1 MKRPMTLIGG
11 ILGTVVQCL
20 LVYEAFTLMVLFG
33 ELLGSSTDDSVVMVM
48 AITILLLGTSVVAL
62 IFNAVAIAAWA
73 KPANLYKKN
82 RGYIITAVVLNFI
95 IVVLSL
101 IGFSS
106 NGAITSVAGLEILAL
121 IAAGVLFIVDL
132 SIEGKRVA
140 KLEQPA
146 QEIEGVQD
154 VEIQGAT
161 INVQPT
167 NMTALEEKIKKLNQM
182 KENGLLDEDEYNELK
197 KKYIRELL

>member
-1 MKRPMTLIGG
+1 M
-11 ILGTVVQCL
+11 
-20 LVYEAFTLMVLFG
+20 
-33 ELLGSSTDDSVVMVM
+33 
-48 AITILLLGTSVVAL
+48 
-62 IFNAVAIAAWA
+62 
-73 KPANLYKKN
+73 
-82 RGYIITAVVLNFI
+82 
-95 IVVLSL
+95 
-101 IGFSS
+101 
-106 NGAITSVAGLEILAL
+106 
-121 IAAGVLFIVDL
+121 LFIVDL

-154 VEIQGAT
+154 VEIQGST